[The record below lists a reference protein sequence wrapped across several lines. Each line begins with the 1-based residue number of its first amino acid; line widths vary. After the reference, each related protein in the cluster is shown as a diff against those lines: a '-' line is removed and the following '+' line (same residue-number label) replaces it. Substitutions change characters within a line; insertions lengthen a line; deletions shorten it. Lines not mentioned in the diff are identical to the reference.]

1 MATVGVA
8 ADENIWREIVEKN
21 KLSGILLTKEGIK
34 RVFEEGKIIDVE
46 RT

>member
-1 MATVGVA
+1 MELWQPRGLVKKVS
-8 ADENIWREIVEKN
+8 ILKN